1 MRDDEFRA
9 MFDLED
15 RLWWYAGMRRITE
28 AVLESAPRSYRN
40 ARLLDV
46 GCGTGY
52 STRWLS
58 LRLQCADCFGVDS
71 SPRAAELWN
80 QQRLDNTSAASA
92 ISLPFVSNQFDLV
105 TCFDVVYQLEREG
118 STAALAEM
126 FRVLKPG
133 GLLLIR
139 EPAYDWLR
147 GSHDSAVGTRHRFT
161 LREMQTALQSR
172 GFAIIRATYANAI
185 LFPAAVF
192 HRLISRFGKRDES
205 DVRPVGGA
213 LNRLLESALN
223 LEAGLL
229 RFMTFPFGLS
239 VVVLAEK
246 R

>member
-15 RLWWYAGMRRITE
+15 RLWWYAGMRRIAE
-28 AVLESAPRSYRN
+28 AVLASAPRSYRN

-52 STRWLS
+52 STSWLGS
-58 LRLQCADCFGVDS
+58 RLDCADCFGIDS
-71 SPRAAELWN
+71 SPRAAELWH
-80 QQRLDNTSAASA
+80 QQRLDNTAVASA

-105 TCFDVVYQLEREG
+105 TCFDVIYQFEGEG
-118 STAALAEM
+118 SSAALSEM

-161 LREMQTALQSR
+161 LREARATLKSL
-172 GFAIIRATYANAI
+172 GFAIIRATYANTL
-185 LFPAAVF
+185 LFPVAVF
-192 HRLISRFGKRDES
+192 HRLISRLRERDES
-205 DVRPVGGA
+205 DVRPVGGR

-223 LEAGLL
+223 LEAALVRSKTL
-229 RFMTFPFGLS
+229 PFGLS
-239 VVVLAEK
+239 IVVLAEK
-246 R
+246 K